1 MFPTN
6 SAFPCTVINS
16 AFLKGTLLV
25 KPVWIC
31 TQLVYGTDIPRRA
44 LLVQRSKGLS
54 NTSARQRLR
63 NLRLFLRWRMLPTE
77 ANAGHVAPQRKT
89 LLLGCT
95 EGPGSCQSS
104 QWGVDQGPG
113 EGPPPPWQ
121 LPGQLGRQRLGAE
134 PQYALLTLSSS
145 ERAFHL
151 TWQRRKVLYFPLSHG
166 ACQPQGCGSRFLL
179 PSLTPTP

>member
-1 MFPTN
+1 
-6 SAFPCTVINS
+6 
-16 AFLKGTLLV
+16 
-25 KPVWIC
+25 
-31 TQLVYGTDIPRRA
+31 
-44 LLVQRSKGLS
+44 
-54 NTSARQRLR
+54 
-63 NLRLFLRWRMLPTE
+63 MLPTE

-89 LLLGCT
+89 LLLGST

-104 QWGVDQGPG
+104 QWGVDRGPG

-166 ACQPQGCGSRFLL
+166 ACQPQGCRSRFLL
-179 PSLTPTP
+179 PLESKSPEQMEKGNAHMQKPRQHPVNPPVPLPCCLWGLLCWPQPLSALCLGFPLRDGTSTHKCVVVAGELTPFTCCAI